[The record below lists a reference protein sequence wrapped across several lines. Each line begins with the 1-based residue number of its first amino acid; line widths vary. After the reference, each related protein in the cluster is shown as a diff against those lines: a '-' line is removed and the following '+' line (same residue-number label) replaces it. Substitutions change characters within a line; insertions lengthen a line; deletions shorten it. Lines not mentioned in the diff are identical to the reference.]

1 MNYVKAASSAFAAT
15 SAALLIWAVALTPR
29 EPGVGWTPV
38 RVPALLTQPLFWVL
52 TILIFGAL
60 FVASRLSRRIPR
72 ILLFWAPT
80 AALSTLGLGVLAFA
94 VYVWIHS

>member
-29 EPGVGWTPV
+29 APGVGWNPV
-38 RVPALLTQPLFWVL
+38 RVPTLLTQPLFWAL
-52 TILIFGAL
+52 AILMFGAL

-80 AALSTLGLGVLAFA
+80 VALSTLGLSVLALG
-94 VYVWIHS
+94 VYAWIHS